1 VKVYL
6 EPKVILLTRPS
17 IDWDGVDALL
27 AEYGMTGLDWKLGP
41 TDGDG
46 DQIPELMGRLCY
58 GSFGDRQ
65 GRVGAHDYLD
75 NILSSGHGSV
85 LEHANWGFVVCRAS
99 RGHSAQLARHRS
111 GFAHSVESTH
121 FIRYDLETGPGR
133 QEAAACL
140 TGLSG
145 EILDGAEQAFGRA
158 IAAYNEVFE
167 ELRRM
172 FPDGFAGKK
181 ATCGA
186 VRALLPTGLEA
197 KHGFTAN
204 ARALRHFCEL
214 RGNEDN
220 VLEIRLVAAQV
231 VAIMMVEAPAIFQD
245 FSIQPGNDGYPV
257 VHSEHRKV

>member
-1 VKVYL
+1 MKVHL
-6 EPKVILLTRPS
+6 APKVILVTRPS
-17 IDWDGVDALL
+17 IDWDGVDELL
-27 AEYGMTGLDWKLGP
+27 AEYGEDATWRR
-41 TDGDG
+41 GDS
-46 DQIPELMGRLCY
+46 DAEAESIPELMGRLCY
-58 GSFGDRQ
+58 GSWGSRQ
-65 GRVGAHDYLD
+65 GRIGARDYLA

-85 LEHANWGFVVCRAS
+85 LEHANWSFVVVRAS

-121 FIRYDLETGPGR
+121 FIRYGLADAKGA
-133 QEAAACL
+133 QEAAFCAAGIPV
-140 TGLSG
+140 GLMQDAAS
-145 EILDGAEQAFGRA
+145 AFADA
-158 IAAYNEVFE
+158 IEAYNQIFDA
-167 ELRRM
+167 LRRD

-186 VRALLPTGLEA
+186 VRALLPNGLEA

-231 VAIMMVEAPAIFQD
+231 AAIMMREAPAIFQD
-245 FSIQPGNDGYPV
+245 FKIEAGNDGHPV
-257 VHSEHRKV
+257 VHSEHVKV